1 MSTQTQQS
9 TTRAPAQ
16 PSVQP
21 PDQTEAWQTAPC
33 VEEQV
38 YRAGAYQ
45 LLASLLRAVPG
56 PDVLE
61 QVTRLAAVSEQQDE
75 LALAMNMLGLTAQ
88 GSSTQQLDDEFHALF
103 IGLGR
108 GELVP
113 YGSWYLTGFLM
124 EKPLAVLR
132 NDLARLGYARQ
143 DDTHEPEDHAAALC
157 EVMAMLISEGKP
169 LATQQHFFEAHL
181 ATWLERFFTDLSEAQ
196 HAVFYRAVGRFAK
209 AFIELE
215 QHYLTMKV

>member
-1 MSTQTQQS
+1 MSRQTQQS
-9 TTRAPAQ
+9 TTPMPAQ
-16 PSVQP
+16 VA
-21 PDQTEAWQTAPC
+21 DWEEAPC
-33 VEEQV
+33 AEEQG
-38 YRAGAYQ
+38 YRAGAYN
-45 LLASLLRAVPG
+45 LLASLLRAVPEQG
-56 PDVLE
+56 VLE
-61 QVTRLAAVSEQQDE
+61 QVTQLAAISEQEDE
-75 LALAMNMLGLTAQ
+75 LALAMHMLGLAAQ
-88 GSSTQQLDDEFHALF
+88 GSSTQHLDDEFHALF

-132 NDLARLGYARQ
+132 DDLARLGYACQ
-143 DDTHEPEDHAAALC
+143 DDSHEPEDHAAALC

-181 ATWLERFFTDLSEAQ
+181 ACWLDRFFTDLSEAK
-196 HAVFYRAVGRFAK
+196 HAVFYRAVGRFGK

-215 QHYLTMKV
+215 QQYLAMKV